1 MFSTCVPTQFIPTMY
16 CELVLLSL
24 VWQEKINIDKLLPSM
39 TQVLQ
44 REINEDQRIVP
55 KLHLYAYFVGFVLN
69 APLLPCYPLLIQY
82 TQWPLGVV
90 NSLLHLNLMF
100 AWGMQSMGLRRIC
113 IALNYCAG
121 LSETITT
128 NIGDKKYH

>member
-1 MFSTCVPTQFIPTMY
+1 MIGSEICRKFLHANIGCNSRFSVPIIPDVLWCIYGFYMTTVCCMGGISYMRPACDIFVAGTTQFIPTMY

-55 KLHLYAYFVGFVLN
+55 KLHLY
-69 APLLPCYPLLIQY
+69 
-82 TQWPLGVV
+82 
-90 NSLLHLNLMF
+90 
-100 AWGMQSMGLRRIC
+100 
-113 IALNYCAG
+113 
-121 LSETITT
+121 
-128 NIGDKKYH
+128 